1 MKKMKAVVINGER
14 EVEVREL
21 NKPEVTEGKVL
32 VNLQA
37 CALCTWEQRMYTG
50 EAKMQFPFIPGHEAA
65 GLIEAVGPNTDT
77 DLTPGDRVVVKF
89 LNQCNQCYY
98 CRTGNDNQCVR
109 IYSRNTIDGI
119 NASGGLSQYVLVDPA
134 SIFKLTADIPMSH
147 AAFTEPLGCVV
158 RSIERGEIELGDDV
172 VVVGA
177 GIMGLLHVMLA
188 KRSGAR
194 VIVSEPDQARR
205 QKAIELGAD
214 EVINPLA
221 GDPVA
226 RVKEL
231 TEGRGG
237 DVVFHTTAI
246 PEIAAQAIKMTGKL
260 GKVIFYGSFHPN
272 KPIEID
278 PNQIH
283 YDEIMITGTV
293 SPTSST
299 YRKAAKLLS
308 TGIIDPTPLIS
319 GQYGLKDIE
328 EAFQQAIRKDTF
340 RIIVN
345 LE

>member
-1 MKKMKAVVINGER
+1 MEKMKAVVITGQR

-21 NKPEVTEGKVL
+21 NKPAVEEGKVL
-32 VNLQA
+32 VNLKA
-37 CALCTWEQRMYTG
+37 CALCTWEQRIFTG
-50 EAKMQFPFIPGHEAA
+50 EARMEFPFIPGHEAA
-65 GLIEAVGPNTDT
+65 GVIEAVGPDTDT
-77 DLTPGDRVVVKF
+77 DFKAGDKVVVKF

-98 CRTGNDNQCVR
+98 CRRGHDNQCVR
-109 IYSRNTIDGI
+109 IYSRNKIDGI
-119 NASGGLSQYVLVDPA
+119 NASGGLSQYVLVEP
-134 SIFKLTADIPMSH
+134 SKIFKLNRDIPFSH
-147 AAFTEPLGCVV
+147 AAFTEPLACVI
-158 RSIERGEIELGDDV
+158 RSVERGGIELGDDV

-194 VIVSEPDQARR
+194 VIVSEPDAARR
-205 QKAIELGAD
+205 ITALELGAD
-214 EVINPLA
+214 EVVDPLEEDA
-221 GDPVA
+221 VEK
-226 RVKEL
+226 VKEL

-246 PEIAAQAIKMTGKL
+246 SEIAVQAIKMTGKL
-260 GKVIFYGSFHPN
+260 GRVIFYGSFHPN

-283 YDEIMITGTV
+283 YDEIVITGTV

-299 YRKAAKLLS
+299 YRKSAKLLS
-308 TGIIDPTPLIS
+308 SGIIDPTPLIS
-319 GQYGLKDIE
+319 GEYGLNE
-328 EAFQQAIRKDTF
+328 VRTAFEKAIRKDTY